1 MSSKIVRRPLIGG
14 GVLFM
19 QKSKGQVLD
28 HFICKTPNE
37 IFYLTMLFHQKIE
50 NREMQNSNIR
60 KAVKLKVFA
69 NYNNKCVRCNAT
81 ENLTIDHII
90 PRSKGGGNSNG
101 NLQLMCYECNQ
112 EKRNSTNFI

>member
-19 QKSKGQVLD
+19 TKKKGQIFD
-28 HFICKTPNE
+28 HFICQTPNE

-50 NREMQNSNIR
+50 NRDQQKSNIKKDVR
-60 KAVKLKVFA
+60 AKVFA
-69 NYNNKCVRCNAT
+69 KYNNKCVRCNSK

-112 EKRNSTNFI
+112 KKRNSTDFI